1 MEETYLCLGCM
12 GNKGIAEVCQHC
24 GFDSSKYQHGSM
36 QLPLGTVLNDRYI
49 IGKVLG
55 HGGFGITYLA
65 WDKKFQTAMA
75 IKEFL
80 PSTIA
85 SRSEKK

>member
-12 GNKGIAEVCQHC
+12 GNKGIADVCPYC
-24 GFDSSKYQHGSM
+24 GFDSSKYQHGPM

-75 IKEFL
+75 IKEF
-80 PSTIA
+80 
-85 SRSEKK
+85 